1 MVRKLDRGDLV
12 IASHNSGKIREIGEL
27 VRPFGISVVSAKELG
42 LEDPEETETTF
53 AGNAAIKARA
63 AAYDSDK
70 PALSDDSGLC
80 VAALND
86 APGIYSARWAGE
98 PRDFN
103 VAMEKVRLAVEETGS
118 EDLSAK
124 FVCALCL
131 AWPDGHEEIF
141 EGAIHGTLTFPRRGD
156 LGFGYDPIFTPVGD
170 NRTFAEME
178 PEEKHAMSHR
188 ARAFRRLVE
197 QCLQ

>member
-1 MVRKLDRGDLV
+1 MARKLDPGKLI
-12 IASHNSGKIREIGEL
+12 IASHNAGKVREIDAL
-27 VRPFGISVVSAKELG
+27 LKPFGIEAVSAGALG
-42 LEDPEETETTF
+42 LADPEETEITF

-63 AAYDSDK
+63 AAHDGQL

-80 VAALND
+80 VEALGG

-98 PRDFN
+98 PRDFSM
-103 VAMEKVRLAVEETGS
+103 AMEKVRKALIEADTENY
-118 EDLSAK
+118 AAH
-124 FVCALCL
+124 FVCSLCL

-141 EGAIHGTLTFPRRGD
+141 EGAVHGALSFPPRGD
-156 LGFGYDPIFTPVGD
+156 LGFGYDPIFVPKGD
-170 NRTFAEME
+170 TRTFGEIE

-197 QCLQ
+197 ACF